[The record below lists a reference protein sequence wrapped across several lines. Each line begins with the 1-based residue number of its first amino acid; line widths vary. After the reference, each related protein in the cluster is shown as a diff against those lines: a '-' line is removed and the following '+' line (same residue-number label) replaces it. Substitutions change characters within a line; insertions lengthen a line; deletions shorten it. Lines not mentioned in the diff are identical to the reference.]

1 MGAKVISFINMKGGV
16 GKTTLT
22 LNVGNRL
29 SKLGNK
35 ILVVDMDPQFN
46 ATQSL
51 LLYKNRLN
59 KSNFTQNIEDLTEEV
74 LIQEEI
80 NSSKYYEQLSKD
92 RQTVLQVFESTN
104 IDKPLSNNSL
114 AQKITDNLFLIP
126 GDLTLTKEIAGDTSS
141 KVGAL
146 LSHFD
151 GTNILNTYDYV
162 FIDCPPTWSIL
173 THASLFASDYYVIPS
188 KIDIYSLIGIELLQD
203 QIKNKI
209 TEDKVYK
216 LTKRTLK
223 QLGIVFT
230 LVHRNLKIEDEIRN
244 YIINQFNENIHF
256 FQNDLPYIPSVP
268 TKFIMF
274 DEAQNDSRYNQ
285 LINSIEKITDEMLH
299 RLNIL

>member
-1 MGAKVISFINMKGGV
+1 MVAKVISFINMKGGV
-16 GKTTLT
+16 AKTTLT
-22 LNVGNRL
+22 LNIGNRL
-29 SKLGNK
+29 SQLGNRVL
-35 ILVVDMDPQFN
+35 IVDMDPQFN

-51 LLYKNRLN
+51 LLYINRII
-59 KSNFTQNIEDLTEEV
+59 KSDFKQNIEELTEEV

-80 NSSKYYEQLSKD
+80 SSSKYYEQLSKN

-104 IDKPLSNNSL
+104 IDKPLSDSSL

-126 GDLTLTKEIAGDTSS
+126 GDLTLTKEIAGDTSG

-151 GTNILNTYDYV
+151 GTNILNDYDYV
-162 FIDCPPTWSIL
+162 LIDCPPTWSIL

-188 KIDIYSLIGIELLQD
+188 KVDIYSLIGIELLQD

-209 TEDKVYK
+209 TEDKVYQ

-230 LVHRNLKIEDEIRN
+230 LVHRDLKIEEGMRN
-244 YIINQFNENIHF
+244 YIINYFNDTIHF

-274 DEAQNDSRYNQ
+274 DEAQNDSRYSQ
-285 LINSIEKITDEMLH
+285 LINSIEKITNEMLN